1 MTQPTFTHRPALTR
15 RAAAALGLAA
25 VAAPA
30 LAAASPADAR
40 FAKLAAAYV
49 DQRPA
54 LSPSQATVLGDHR
67 FDGQVD
73 DMSAAGRRARDDL
86 ARRFLARVESFHPRE
101 LSRENQVDLA
111 LLKNQLRYDIW
122 TDDVL
127 QSWAWDPQ
135 LYAGVA
141 GNALYSLMA
150 REFAPLPARLRAAIS
165 RMEALPALYAQ
176 MRDQLQPAR
185 VPLIHAQTVA
195 KQNAGVLSILDG
207 MILPASSALP
217 PGDQT
222 RLKAAAQSLRAAVAE
237 QQTWLDKVL
246 VPAAKGDFRLGSK
259 LYDRKLA
266 FALVSP
272 MSRAEIRAGA
282 EAALEQTRAEMYGVS
297 RRVLAGRAGA
307 TPMPEAPDAAT
318 QQKVIEAALELAYAD
333 HPPRDGVV
341 PACRAALAAATDF
354 VRARDLITLPDAP
367 VEAIIMPEY
376 ARGAAVAYCD
386 APGPLD
392 RGQKTYVDIS
402 PIPDDWTPAQ
412 AESFLREYNR
422 RGLNDT
428 MIHEAMPGHFVQI
441 WHSNKHPS
449 VLRALLGSGP
459 FIEGWAVYAEDMMAK
474 QGYLGGDPLFRLQQL
489 KTRVRSITNAIL
501 DQMVHVDGAGEAE
514 VMAFLTVTAFQ
525 QEREAAGKW
534 TRARLDSTQ
543 LPSYFVGAAEHD
555 ALRAEA
561 ERRQGAAFD
570 LKRYH
575 DKVLSYGS
583 PPSRYVRALMFGGAI
598 G

>member
-1 MTQPTFTHRPALTR
+1 MTHISLTR
-15 RAAAALGLAA
+15 RGAAAFGLAA
-25 VAAPA
+25 IAAPA
-30 LAAASPADAR
+30 FATSPADVR
-40 FAKLAAAYV
+40 FARLAAAYV
-49 DQRPA
+49 DQIPA

-73 DMSAAGRRARDDL
+73 DMSAAGRRAREDL
-86 ARRFLARVESFHPRE
+86 ARRFLARAERFRPAE

-122 TDDVL
+122 TDEVL

-150 REFAPLPARLRAAIS
+150 REFAPLPARLRSVIS
-165 RMEALPALYAQ
+165 RMQALPALYAQ
-176 MRDQLQPAR
+176 MREQLQPAR

-207 MILPASSALP
+207 MVLPAASALP
-217 PGDQT
+217 PSDQA
-222 RLKAAAQSLRAAVAE
+222 RLKAAAQTLRAAVAE
-237 QQTWLDKVL
+237 QQTWLDTVL

-259 LYDRKLA
+259 LYDQKLA

-272 MSRAEIRAGA
+272 MSRAEIRAA
-282 EAALEQTRAEMYGVS
+282 ADAALKQTRAEMYGVS
-297 RRVLAGRAGA
+297 RRVLAGRAGVP
-307 TPMPEAPDAAT
+307 PMPEAPDAAT
-318 QQKVIEAALELAYAD
+318 QQKAIEAALELAYAD

-474 QGYLGGDPLFRLQQL
+474 QGYLDGDPLFRLQQL

-555 ALRAEA
+555 SLRAEA

-583 PPSRYVRALMFGGAI
+583 PPSRYVRALMFGGSI